1 MQIVFVLFSYNIT
14 QTLHSENCKGISL
27 SIKFNG
33 KELSYSESLDQDLVQ
48 DFLHEQ
54 NRFQYINKTYNKIE
68 LLSLIP
74 Y

>member
-48 DFLHEQ
+48 DFYT
-54 NRFQYINKTYNKIE
+54 NTIDFNT
-68 LLSLIP
+68 LIKHTTKLNCLA
-74 Y
+74 